1 MKVNI
6 WIHKKDVI
14 DNEITEWTYTRPYHD
29 RNDEWV
35 QVSISQEKFVQ
46 LEDNANSKKGFEYDE
61 DSIAFGD

>member
-6 WIHKKDVI
+6 WVNKKDIINAKII
-14 DNEITEWTYTRPYHD
+14 DYAYTRPYHD

-35 QVSISQEKFVQ
+35 QVTISQDTFVQ
-46 LEDNANSKKGFEYDE
+46 LEDSKNNKKGFEYDE

>member
-6 WIHKKDVI
+6 WVNKKDVI
-14 DNEITEWTYTRPYHD
+14 NDKIIDYEYTRPYHD

-35 QVSISQEKFVQ
+35 QVTISQDTFVQ
-46 LEDNANSKKGFEYDE
+46 LEDNKNNKKGFEYDE